1 LALLGKWAGDVS
13 LTLAGHNDP
22 ITDLPAR
29 LAGIRQAHADR
40 LKLILEFLGEP
51 HTIAEVSMELF
62 GSVSGYNVLL
72 AIEETGAHVEYLHQ
86 RGLLRIVNV
95 DELESNN
102 GPVAARYR
110 RFDDPV
116 AKEVRPV

>member
-1 LALLGKWAGDVS
+1 M
-13 LTLAGHNDP
+13 LTLAGHDEP
-22 ITDLPAR
+22 IPDLPLR
-29 LAGIRQAHADR
+29 LAEIRRAHTDR
-40 LKLILEFLGEP
+40 LKLTLEFLAEP
-51 HTIAEVSMELF
+51 HTIAEVSKKLF
-62 GSVSGYNVLL
+62 GSVNGYNVLL

-86 RGLLRIVNV
+86 RGLLRIVNI

-110 RFDDPV
+110 RIDDPV